1 MKTEKKVKD
10 SNQIELDY
18 RIPNGDYQDSVEKH
32 LLRLSAVELKENEVT
47 FRRQYN
53 VGGMHYTVRSVF
65 PMSDRPTAED
75 HLKRLMANE
84 VEKAS

>member
-1 MKTEKKVKD
+1 MSQKTKTNYQETE
-10 SNQIELDY
+10 SDY
-18 RIPNGDYQDSVEKH
+18 RIPSGDYQDSVEKH
-32 LLRLSAVELKENEVT
+32 LLRLSAVEVRENEVT

-84 VEKAS
+84 IERAS

>member
-1 MKTEKKVKD
+1 MRTEKKANNT
-10 SNQIELDY
+10 NQIDFDY
-18 RIPNGDYQDSVEKH
+18 RIPSGDCQDSVEKH

-53 VGGMHYTVRSVF
+53 VGGMHYTVHSVF

-84 VEKAS
+84 IEKAS

>member
-1 MKTEKKVKD
+1 MKTDKKAKNSD
-10 SNQIELDY
+10 QIEFDY
-18 RIPNGDYQDSVEKH
+18 RIPSGDYQDSVEKH
-32 LLRLSAVELKENEVT
+32 LLRLSAVEVRENEVT

-53 VGGMHYTVRSVF
+53 IGGMRYTVRSIF

-84 VEKAS
+84 IERAS